1 MKKYALAGTGNRG
14 LQSYMMPLTDEV
26 DDAAT
31 LVAVYDKNI
40 KRAKA
45 AVKLCG
51 KDVNVYTD
59 FAKMIETEK
68 PDTVIVTTKDAN
80 HSDYIIKAMEK
91 GCDVISEKP
100 LTTDPGKFNAIYE
113 CYERTGRNLV
123 VTFNC
128 RFMPYFVR
136 IKEILNTGAV
146 GDILSVH
153 FEWALDTIHGAD
165 YFRRWHRERKNSGS
179 LLVHKSTH
187 HFDILNWLI
196 DEDPVKVNA
205 FGTKRFYGP
214 TRENKSERCLTCPH
228 KSKCEFYLDIEHDE
242 FLRKLY
248 LECDDEDGYVR
259 DKCVF
264 SEEIDIED
272 SVAINI
278 KYSKG
283 TVVSYS
289 LTAHSPYEGSK
300 IVINGTKGR
309 LEAENFADLVNLGK
323 NKMEIRV
330 YNRLSEAQVYH
341 LNPEK
346 MLTYNTPVLPRS
358 KGGDIYGAHGGADVI
373 MRDMLFRGFSEDKL
387 HQMADIR
394 AGAMSLAVGF
404 AANISMAEDRAVYV
418 NELFDKIKV
427 NNG

>member
-1 MKKYALAGTGNRG
+1 
-14 LQSYMMPLTDEV
+14 MPLAQRD
-26 DDAAT
+26 
-31 LVAVYDKNI
+31 
-40 KRAKA
+40 
-45 AVKLCG
+45 
-51 KDVNVYTD
+51 
-59 FAKMIETEK
+59 
-68 PDTVIVTTKDAN
+68 
-80 HSDYIIKAMEK
+80 
-91 GCDVISEKP
+91 
-100 LTTDPGKFNAIYE
+100 
-113 CYERTGRNLV
+113 
-123 VTFNC
+123 
-128 RFMPYFVR
+128 
-136 IKEILNTGAV
+136 
-146 GDILSVH
+146 
-153 FEWALDTIHGAD
+153 
-165 YFRRWHRERKNSGS
+165 
-179 LLVHKSTH
+179 
-187 HFDILNWLI
+187 
-196 DEDPVKVNA
+196 
-205 FGTKRFYGP
+205 
-214 TRENKSERCLTCPH
+214 KSERCLTCPH

-248 LECDDEDGYVR
+248 LECEDEDGYVR

-330 YNRLSEAQVYH
+330 YNRLCEAQVYH

-373 MRDMLFRGFSEDKL
+373 MRDMLFRGFDEDKL

-418 NELFDKIKV
+418 NELFDKVKITE
-427 NNG
+427 